1 MSRITVLGGT
11 GFAGAAVVA
20 EAAKRGHEV
29 TSVSRSEPATR
40 VDGVDYVIG
49 STLDPDI
56 LDAVLPG
63 RDVVFS
69 ALAPRGDMA
78 GKVEGAV
85 DDLIAR
91 LAGTPTRFGY
101 TGGASSLQVA
111 EGGPT
116 IWDVSKEH
124 IPDDVKPEVETGINV
139 LAILRNSPEALDWF
153 YVSPPRDFNARLGTP
168 DKGTYQLGGDVLL
181 TDADDVSTI
190 SAGDLA
196 IAIVDEIEEP
206 AHHRARFTAIH

>member
-1 MSRITVLGGT
+1 MARITVLGGT
-11 GFAGAAVVA
+11 GYAGAAVVA

-29 TSVSRSEPATR
+29 TSVSRSEPAAR

-49 STLDPDI
+49 STLDAAI
-56 LDAVLPG
+56 LDAVLPD

-78 GKVEGAV
+78 GKVEGAI

-101 TGGASSLQVA
+101 TGGASSLLA
-111 EGGPT
+111 EEGGPT

-124 IPDDVKPEVETGINV
+124 IPADVKPEVETGINV
-139 LAILRNSPEALDWF
+139 LATLRNSPESLDWF
-153 YVSPPRDFNARLGTP
+153 YVSPPRDFGSWLGTP
-168 DKGTYQLGGDVLL
+168 DKGVYQLGGDVLL
-181 TDADDVSTI
+181 QDADGVSTI
-190 SAGDLA
+190 SAADLA
-196 IAIVDEIEEP
+196 IAVVDEIEKP